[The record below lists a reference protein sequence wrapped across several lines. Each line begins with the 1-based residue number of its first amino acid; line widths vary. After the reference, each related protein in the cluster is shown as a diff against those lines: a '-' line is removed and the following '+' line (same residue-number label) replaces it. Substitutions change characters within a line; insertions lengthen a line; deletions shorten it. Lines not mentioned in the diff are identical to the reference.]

1 VFFIANHP
9 NSRRLRYRG
18 FGIPDIERL
27 WGYEIEAPREIPVIN
42 GMVANSISMV
52 RTGHGIG
59 ICYVQILSTHSEK
72 MNTDK
77 GQEKERHNPP
87 CPFVMNEKMIELS
100 NTGFFFTF
108 VLFFETSTS
117 PYTQSSSR

>member
-1 VFFIANHP
+1 V
-9 NSRRLRYRG
+9 G
-18 FGIPDIERL
+18 G
-27 WGYEIEAPREIPVIN
+27 EIEAPREIPVIN

-59 ICYVQILSTHSEK
+59 TWCFRIHLKLSK
-72 MNTDK
+72 MMNTDK

-100 NTGFFFTF
+100 NTGFLLRSLFILIDQHFPVYAIFF
-108 VLFFETSTS
+108 
-117 PYTQSSSR
+117 

>member
-1 VFFIANHP
+1 V
-9 NSRRLRYRG
+9 G
-18 FGIPDIERL
+18 G
-27 WGYEIEAPREIPVIN
+27 EIEAPREIPVIN

-59 ICYVQILSTHSEK
+59 ICYVQILSKHSEK

-100 NTGFFFTF
+100 NTGFF
-108 VLFFETSTS
+108 LRSFFFLK
-117 PYTQSSSR
+117 PALPLIRNLLLDRN